1 MHHLI
6 ENLFKKRGIES
17 VDELQADEKAVF
29 DRYAKI
35 LSNETVTIEQMVEF
49 IKTQRGL
56 VEQKFELDNKPS
68 RAKNL
73 ELLFTVYT
81 KLLNFVEG
89 PKAERESLI
98 KYLESQLDTPNT

>member
-1 MHHLI
+1 MHYLI

-17 VDELQADEKAVF
+17 VDSLQPDEKSVF
-29 DRYAKI
+29 DRYNAI
-35 LSNETVTIEQMVEF
+35 LSNESVTIEQMIEF

-98 KYLESQLDTPNT
+98 KYLEAQLDTTDT

>member
-17 VDELQADEKAVF
+17 VDSLAPDEKSVF
-29 DRYAKI
+29 DRYQFI
-35 LSNETVTIEQMVEF
+35 LSNETVSLEQMVEF
-49 IKTQRGL
+49 IKVQKGL
-56 VEQKFELDNKPS
+56 VEQRFELDNSPAK
-68 RAKNL
+68 AKNL
-73 ELLFTVYT
+73 ELLFTVYS
-81 KLLNFVEG
+81 KLLNMIEG

>member
-29 DRYAKI
+29 DRYAKV
-35 LSNETVTIEQMVEF
+35 LSNETVTIEQMTEF
-49 IKTQRGL
+49 IKVQKGL
-56 VEQKFELDNKPS
+56 VEQKFGLDNKPEK
-68 RAKNL
+68 AKNL
-73 ELLFTVYT
+73 ELLFTVYS
-81 KLLNFVEG
+81 KLLNMIEG

-98 KYLESQLDTPNT
+98 RYLESQLDTPNT